1 MNGVDVVDHG
11 PDHGGVHV
19 LDDDLPLSGLPH
31 VGVQH
36 GPEHRRSVAE
46 TVPVDSKCYS

>member
-1 MNGVDVVDHG
+1 MDHG
-11 PDHGGVHV
+11 PDCGGVHV

-36 GPEHRRSVAE
+36 GPEHGRSVAE
-46 TVPVDSKCYS
+46 ELLVDSEPQRP